1 MPTMATP
8 RWDLVEK
15 KIIVAMN
22 SIRPK
27 VNRVA
32 HRFLCSPEIEIVL
45 SYLSFCAIFTY
56 ITYMIH

>member
-15 KIIVAMN
+15 KIIVAIN

-32 HRFLCSPEIEIVL
+32 HCFLCSPEIKMVL

-56 ITYMIH
+56 MIY